1 MIYEIILNDIKI
13 AMKEKDTDKKDV
25 LKQVQIKVQADS
37 KENKKEITD
46 EMVLS
51 AITKEL
57 KQLNQT
63 KDAIS
68 SKPDA
73 PLYQSTTRKIDI
85 LNAYLPEQMSVD
97 EIKAEIK
104 KIMMNNPDVTGGKL
118 TGLIMKTL
126 KGKADNKII
135 KECIDEVEQIGQVV
149 YNFPIK
155 K

>member
-1 MIYEIILNDIKI
+1 MIYETILNDIKT

-63 KDAIS
+63 KEAIA
-68 SKPDA
+68 SKPDT
-73 PLYQSTTRKIDI
+73 PLYQSTNYKIGI
-85 LNAYLPEQMSVD
+85 LDTYLPEQMSVE
-97 EIKAEIK
+97 EIKAEITK
-104 KIMMNNPDVTGGKL
+104 LMIDNPNVTGGKL
-118 TGLIMKTL
+118 TGLVMKAL
-126 KGKADNKII
+126 KGKADNKTI
-135 KECIDEVEQIGQVV
+135 KECIDKIG
-149 YNFPIK
+149 
-155 K
+155 

>member
-1 MIYEIILNDIKI
+1 MIYETILNDIKT

-63 KDAIS
+63 KDAIA
-68 SKPDA
+68 SKPDT
-73 PLYQSTTRKIDI
+73 PLYQSTERKIGI
-85 LNAYLPEQMSVD
+85 LDTYLPEQMSVE

-104 KIMMNNPDVTGGKL
+104 KLMMDNPDVTGGKL
-118 TGLIMKTL
+118 TGLVMKAL
-126 KGKADNKII
+126 KGKADNKTI
-135 KECIDEVEQIGQVV
+135 KECIDKIG
-149 YNFPIK
+149 
-155 K
+155 

>member
-1 MIYEIILNDIKI
+1 MIYETILNDIKT

-63 KDAIS
+63 KDAIA
-68 SKPDA
+68 SKPDT
-73 PLYQSTTRKIDI
+73 PLYQSTKRKIGI
-85 LNAYLPEQMSVD
+85 LGTYLPEQMSVE

-104 KIMMNNPDVTGGKL
+104 KLMMDNPDVTGGKL
-118 TGLIMKTL
+118 TGLVMKAL
-126 KGKADNKII
+126 KGKADNKTI
-135 KECIDEVEQIGQVV
+135 KECIDKIG
-149 YNFPIK
+149 
-155 K
+155 

>member
-37 KENKKEITD
+37 KENKKEITN

-135 KECIDEVEQIGQVV
+135 KECIDEVE
-149 YNFPIK
+149 
-155 K
+155 

>member
-1 MIYEIILNDIKI
+1 MIYETILNDIKT

-63 KDAIS
+63 KDAIA
-68 SKPDA
+68 SKPDT
-73 PLYQSTTRKIDI
+73 PLYQSTNYKIGI
-85 LNAYLPEQMSVD
+85 LDTYLPEQMSVE

-104 KIMMNNPDVTGGKL
+104 KLMIDNPNVTGGKL
-118 TGLIMKTL
+118 TGLVMKAL
-126 KGKADNKII
+126 KGKADNKTI
-135 KECIDEVEQIGQVV
+135 KECIDKIG
-149 YNFPIK
+149 
-155 K
+155 

>member
-97 EIKAEIK
+97 EIKTEIK

-135 KECIDEVEQIGQVV
+135 KECIDEVE
-149 YNFPIK
+149 
-155 K
+155 

>member
-1 MIYEIILNDIKI
+1 MIYETILNDIKT
-13 AMKEKDTDKKDV
+13 AMKEKDTDRKDV

-63 KDAIS
+63 KDAIA
-68 SKPDA
+68 SKPDT
-73 PLYQSTTRKIDI
+73 PLYQSTNRKIGI
-85 LNAYLPEQMSVD
+85 LDAYLPEQMSVE

-104 KIMMNNPDVTGGKL
+104 KLMMDNPDVTGGKL
-118 TGLIMKTL
+118 TGLVMKAL
-126 KGKADNKII
+126 KGKADNKTI
-135 KECIDEVEQIGQVV
+135 KECID
-149 YNFPIK
+149 K
-155 K
+155 M

>member
-1 MIYEIILNDIKI
+1 MIYETILNDIKT

-63 KDAIS
+63 KEAIA
-68 SKPDA
+68 SKPDT
-73 PLYQSTTRKIDI
+73 PLYQSTNYKIGI
-85 LNAYLPEQMSVD
+85 LGTYLPEQMSVE
-97 EIKAEIK
+97 EIKAEITK
-104 KIMMNNPDVTGGKL
+104 LMIDNPNVTGGKL
-118 TGLIMKTL
+118 TGLVMKAL
-126 KGKADNKII
+126 KGKADNKTI
-135 KECIDEVEQIGQVV
+135 KECIDKIG
-149 YNFPIK
+149 
-155 K
+155 

>member
-1 MIYEIILNDIKI
+1 MIYETILNDIKT

-63 KDAIS
+63 KDAIA
-68 SKPDA
+68 SKPDT
-73 PLYQSTTRKIDI
+73 PLYQSTNYKIGI
-85 LNAYLPEQMSVD
+85 LDTYLPEQMSVE

-104 KIMMNNPDVTGGKL
+104 KLMIDNPNVTGGKL
-118 TGLIMKTL
+118 TGLVMKAL
-126 KGKADNKII
+126 KGKADNKTI
-135 KECIDEVEQIGQVV
+135 KECIDKLG
-149 YNFPIK
+149 
-155 K
+155 

>member
-73 PLYQSTTRKIDI
+73 PLYQSTKRKIGI
-85 LNAYLPEQMSVD
+85 LGTYLPEQMSVE

-104 KIMMNNPDVTGGKL
+104 KIMINNPDVTGGKL

-135 KECIDEVEQIGQVV
+135 KECIDEVE
-149 YNFPIK
+149 
-155 K
+155 

>member
-1 MIYEIILNDIKI
+1 MIYETILNDIKT

-63 KDAIS
+63 KDAIA
-68 SKPDA
+68 SKPDT
-73 PLYQSTTRKIDI
+73 PLYQSTKRKIGI
-85 LNAYLPEQMSVD
+85 LDTYLPEQMSVE

-104 KIMMNNPDVTGGKL
+104 KLMMDNPDVTGGKL
-118 TGLIMKTL
+118 TGLVMKAL
-126 KGKADNKII
+126 KGKADNKTI
-135 KECIDEVEQIGQVV
+135 KECIDKIG
-149 YNFPIK
+149 
-155 K
+155 